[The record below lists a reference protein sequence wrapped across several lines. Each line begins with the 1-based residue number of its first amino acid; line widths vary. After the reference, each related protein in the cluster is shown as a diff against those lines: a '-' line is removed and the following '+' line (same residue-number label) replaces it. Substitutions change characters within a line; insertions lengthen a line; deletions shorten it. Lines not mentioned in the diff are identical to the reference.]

1 MILSKL
7 AAATLVVSAATGL
20 VGEPPTRLS
29 LQQKDAA
36 FRAYMRLATDCV
48 VRTVA
53 TDARFHKGE
62 PGSNLGDLIVD
73 AMPKCVSPM
82 RAMIDAH
89 DRQFGEGSG
98 EQFFMGAYL
107 DFLPSAVLNSIKN
120 AGNGT
125 P

>member
-7 AAATLVVSAATGL
+7 AVMTLVVSAATGI
-20 VGEPPTRLS
+20 VGEPPAQVS

-36 FRAYMRLATDCV
+36 IRAYMRVATECV
-48 VRTVA
+48 AHTVA
-53 TDARFHKGE
+53 ADTRFHRDD
-62 PGSNLGDLIVD
+62 PAANLGDLIVD
-73 AMPKCVSPM
+73 AMPNCVNPV

-107 DFLPSAVLNSIKN
+107 DFLPTAILNSIKN
-120 AGNGT
+120 AGN
-125 P
+125 

>member
-7 AAATLVVSAATGL
+7 AVATLVMGVATGAA
-20 VGEPPTRLS
+20 VEPPAVRLS

-36 FRAYMRLATDCV
+36 IRAYMRAATDCV

-53 TDARFHKGE
+53 LDTRFHKDD
-62 PGSNLGDLIVD
+62 PAANLGDLIVD
-73 AMPKCVSPM
+73 AVPKCLDPV

-89 DRQFGEGSG
+89 DRHFGAGSG

-107 DFLPSAVLNSIKN
+107 DFLPAAVLNGIKA
-120 AGNGT
+120 AGN
-125 P
+125 